1 MSNAATILLTLLQ
14 KVDAERLE
22 VFLDPHVMLHLLG
35 ETGTN
40 EEALRARL
48 EAGEKPGTLLIALLD
63 EHSADELWAMIPDE
77 LREHTLAKVR
87 ALSKHD
93 VKEEKKKLPPLVL
106 GLVGAILPTM
116 IALGTFPE
124 WGTGTSFGWLLF
136 AGVVS
141 GTAGAWAQPN
151 DRLAAAI
158 AAGAGSV
165 VSVLT
170 GVVLANYVDGFYR
183 LGVLAALAPGAL
195 VTGLLWLA
203 LTWHRRNEP
212 ASF

>member
-1 MSNAATILLTLLQ
+1 MSNAATILLELLQ

-22 VFLDPHVMLHLLG
+22 VFLDPHVMLHLL
-35 ETGTN
+35 ETTGTDGD
-40 EEALRARL
+40 ALRTRL
-48 EAGEKPGTLLIALLD
+48 EGGEKPGALLLSLL
-63 EHSADELWAMIPDE
+63 ERHSADELWAMIPEE
-77 LREHTLAKVR
+77 LREHTLGKVR
-87 ALSKHD
+87 AQSARTEKD
-93 VKEEKKKLPPLVL
+93 EKKKLAPMVL

-124 WGTGTSFGWLLF
+124 WGSGTSFGWLLF

-141 GTAGAWAQPN
+141 GAAGAWAKPN

-158 AAGAGSV
+158 AAAAGSV
-165 VSVLT
+165 VSVVT
-170 GVVLANYVDGFYR
+170 GLLIAPYVSGFYR

-195 VTGLLWLA
+195 VMGLLWLG
-203 LTWHRRNEP
+203 LTWHRRTEP